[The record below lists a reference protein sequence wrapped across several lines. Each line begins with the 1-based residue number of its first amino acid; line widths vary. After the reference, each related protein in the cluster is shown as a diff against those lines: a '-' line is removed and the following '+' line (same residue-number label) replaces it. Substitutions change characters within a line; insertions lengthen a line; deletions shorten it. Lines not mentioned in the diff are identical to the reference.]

1 MNSATFLN
9 GFVGGMAS
17 AATVGG
23 RFFKR
28 AGVVTAVAG
37 LRFPPVAALGAA
49 FVGGGT
55 LVEAA
60 GTTVI
65 SLCEGESLGR
75 SLKNGFDSVFD
86 FKSDTER
93 FADSKKIK

>member
-1 MNSATFLN
+1 
-9 GFVGGMAS
+9 MAS

-28 AGVVTAVAG
+28 TGVLTTIVG
-37 LRFPPVAALGAA
+37 LRFPPAAALGAA

-55 LVEAA
+55 IVEAA
-60 GTTVI
+60 GTTVV

-75 SLKNGFDSVFD
+75 ALKNGFDSVFD
-86 FKSDTER
+86 FKSNTER
-93 FADSKKIK
+93 FADYKKI